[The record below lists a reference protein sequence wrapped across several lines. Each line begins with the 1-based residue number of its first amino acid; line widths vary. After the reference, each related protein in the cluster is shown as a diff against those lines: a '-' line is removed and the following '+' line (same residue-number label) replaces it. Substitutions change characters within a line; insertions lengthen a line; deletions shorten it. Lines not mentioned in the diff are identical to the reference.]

1 MVRTVVNSCDGAVIG
16 CSASIQLSDHHTC
29 IWWIFTV
36 NPMWNLLPL
45 SLYHTLFHS
54 ISPMDK
60 IFRYKNCHS
69 DESDA
74 IILKQEALHSLQ
86 IPWKKVPKGFIQN
99 RFSLYIFP
107 AFGLFAN
114 KSEHRTFSTVST
126 TKRENQWLKPFM
138 WHFSRNSW
146 SFFFGFY
153 SLFRIE
159 IKWDFSLL
167 RIGVANQNLIYCLNV
182 IRKEC
187 QIDRLPFK

>member
-36 NPMWNLLPL
+36 NPMWNSLPL

-99 RFSLYIFP
+99 RFSLH
-107 AFGLFAN
+107 LDCL
-114 KSEHRTFSTVST
+114 RTKVST
-126 TKRENQWLKPFM
+126 EHFPQFRQQREKISDWSHLCDIS
-138 WHFSRNSW
+138 HAILGVFSSVFIRYSESKSNGI
-146 SFFFGFY
+146 FLFY
-153 SLFRIE
+153 E
-159 IKWDFSLL
+159 
-167 RIGVANQNLIYCLNV
+167 
-182 IRKEC
+182 
-187 QIDRLPFK
+187 